1 MPDTDTQ
8 TDLIRPLFD
17 NIIVKEVDPPE
28 IRKSGL
34 LVPDN
39 SREQHPPQEGIVI
52 AAGPGLD
59 WWGTQGIE
67 MPVKRGDK
75 VVFPW
80 QVGTYIEVEEEK
92 LLVMRVVLLL
102 AVLP

>member
-1 MPDTDTQ
+1 MSNTDTQ

-28 IRKSGL
+28 IRRSGL
-34 LVPDN
+34 LVPETG
-39 SREQHPPQEGIVI
+39 REQHPPQEGIVI

-59 WWGTQGIE
+59 WWARNDIE
-67 MPVKRGDK
+67 MPVKKGDK
-75 VVFPW
+75 VIFPW

-92 LLVMRVVLLL
+92 LLVMRVVVIL